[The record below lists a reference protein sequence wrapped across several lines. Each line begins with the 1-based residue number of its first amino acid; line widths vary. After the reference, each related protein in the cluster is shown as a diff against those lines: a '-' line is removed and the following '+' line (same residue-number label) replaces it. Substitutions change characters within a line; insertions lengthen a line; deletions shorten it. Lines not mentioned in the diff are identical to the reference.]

1 MVIQLVRIEV
11 VYRTGTF
18 EFDFLAQADCI
29 TKSEFQSYRGS
40 DGTSIARAK
49 ARKESE
55 K

>member
-1 MVIQLVRIEV
+1 VQIAG

-18 EFDFLAQADCI
+18 DFDFQAQADCI

-40 DGTSIARAK
+40 DGTSIAGAK
-49 ARKESE
+49 AGKESR